1 MPLAA
6 FVVLVAAQGFDHASF
21 LVMTARH
28 GLEAEFNPI
37 VVAIAE
43 SFGLPGST
51 LVKVVAVAFLAGVVV
66 VLTPRRRWLGR
77 AVLSAGVVAGLVG
90 GISNVATF

>member
-1 MPLAA
+1 
-6 FVVLVAAQGFDHASF
+6 VAA
-21 LVMTARH
+21 
-28 GLEAEFNPI
+28 
-37 VVAIAE
+37 VAI
-43 SFGLPGST
+43 
-51 LVKVVAVAFLAGVVV
+51 LAGVVV